1 MITACLL
8 KILIRGTCL
17 VVQWLGLCASTSEN
31 MGLIPGW
38 GTKIPHAPWHSQK
51 KKKKEIMMKKISEI
65 YMAVTTA
72 LFTVTVN
79 TKE

>member
-51 KKKKEIMMKKISEI
+51 KKKKGNYDEEDLRNLYGCNHCIIHC
-65 YMAVTTA
+65 
-72 LFTVTVN
+72 N
-79 TKE
+79 C

>member
-1 MITACLL
+1 M
-8 KILIRGTCL
+8 RGTCL

-51 KKKKEIMMKKISEI
+51 KKKNRK
-65 YMAVTTA
+65 
-72 LFTVTVN
+72 L
-79 TKE
+79 